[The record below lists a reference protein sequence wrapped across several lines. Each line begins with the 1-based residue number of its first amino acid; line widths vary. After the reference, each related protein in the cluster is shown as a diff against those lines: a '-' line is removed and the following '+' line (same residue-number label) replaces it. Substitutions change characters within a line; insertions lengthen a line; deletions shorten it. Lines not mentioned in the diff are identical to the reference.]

1 MARILIRRHTSLPVE
16 EAWRRLTTWEHHARH
31 VPFTT
36 ITVSTPPPTGVG
48 TRFTARTG
56 VGRVAF
62 DDPMEVVRWEP
73 PARDRPGRCRV
84 EKRGNTVT
92 GWAEA
97 EVAGQGAGALVV
109 WREEVRPAALPWL
122 PDALVA
128 PPARLLFGRVVS
140 GLLEDRG

>member
-1 MARILIRRHTSLPVE
+1 MARILIRRRTPLSAE

-36 ITVSTPPPTGVG
+36 IAVDTPPPTRVG

-56 VGRVAF
+56 AGRVGF

-73 PARDRPGRCRV
+73 PAWDRPGRCRM
-84 EKRGNTVT
+84 EKRGSTIA
-92 GWAEA
+92 GWAEV
-97 EVAGQGAGALVV
+97 EVIGQGAGALVV
-109 WREEVRPAALPWL
+109 WREEVRVGALPWL

-128 PPARLLFGRVVS
+128 PAARLLFGRVVS
-140 GLLEDRG
+140 GLLRDGA